1 MSEALSLDNLAGVSE
16 TLLIPLFGRAW
27 EYQNP
32 RPLLKDETAHAL
44 GQRLLPLLAASPSPF
59 HQAIAK
65 RRWPDL
71 VMVMMSLR
79 TRFFDKV
86 CREFIH
92 DHPDGQLV
100 MLGCGLDSRFE
111 RVGCPD
117 VDWIN
122 LDLPEVIA
130 LRRQLFEPREN
141 VTELAMS
148 ALDPA
153 LLKQL
158 DPQRPTLFVAEGLLM
173 YLPRAQIRQLF
184 RMLAPIK
191 GEFVAEVVSDWST
204 KTSAIS
210 RKVLNVTTGL
220 SSGVGYAG
228 GLINQH
234 EPESWDRR
242 IRLLQ
247 EWTYF
252 EEREPRMGLL
262 NLSFGPFR
270 RVQWIVH
277 YSLGDR

>member
-1 MSEALSLDNLAGVSE
+1 MSEPLSLDNLVGVSE

-32 RPLLKDETAHAL
+32 DPLLKDETAHAI
-44 GQRLLPLLAASPSPF
+44 GQRLLPLLAASSSPF

-65 RRWPDL
+65 RKWPDL
-71 VMVMMSLR
+71 VMTMMCLR
-79 TRFFDKV
+79 TRFFDQV
-86 CREFIH
+86 CRDFIQKH
-92 DHPDGQLV
+92 ADGQLV

-111 RVGCPD
+111 RLGCPEL
-117 VDWIN
+117 DWIN
-122 LDLPEVIA
+122 LDFPEVMA
-130 LRRQLFEPREN
+130 LRQQLFKPRAN

-153 LLKQL
+153 LLHQL

-184 RMLAPIK
+184 RMLAAVK

-234 EPESWDRR
+234 EPEHWDKR
-242 IRLLQ
+242 IKLLQ

-252 EEREPRMGLL
+252 DEREPRMGLL

-277 YSLGDR
+277 YALGED